1 MFCKKCGK
9 ENDSN
14 AKFCAFC
21 GCNIGEEVKE
31 EATGTEEPET
41 IASGNNGFEDW

>member
-31 EATGTEEPET
+31 EET
-41 IASGNNGFEDW
+41 VLRSLKR